1 MASKEEKA
9 LEALDVKPGDVVRTD
24 FRGGERRGHVKQVAT
39 STKEHPHP
47 PKVIFERERPGQPS
61 KEVAHNPSTLEKV
74 E

>member
-24 FRGGERRGHVKQVAT
+24 FRGGERKGRVKEVAT
-39 STKEHPHP
+39 STQEHPHP
-47 PKVIFERERPGQPS
+47 PKVIFERERPEQLL
-61 KEVAHNPSTLEKV
+61 AHNPSTLEKV